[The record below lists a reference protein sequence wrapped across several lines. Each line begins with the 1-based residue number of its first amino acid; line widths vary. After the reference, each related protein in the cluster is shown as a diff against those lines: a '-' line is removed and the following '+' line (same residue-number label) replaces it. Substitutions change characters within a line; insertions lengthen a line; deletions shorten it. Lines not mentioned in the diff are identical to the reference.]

1 MLNDLLKEK
10 LIKSDSLE
18 EVKECLSDRPDLD
31 AERIWQEIE
40 KHRSWKNEK
49 LDLDEHDA
57 VSGGAD
63 RDWVKDGCAATCEAS
78 SWCWSNDLCAI
89 WDAPTIISGPNAQ
102 MGNRISLK
110 KQPIVASAA
119 VMCTIITMG
128 KTIEPS
134 HQK

>member
-18 EVKECLSDRPDLD
+18 EVKECLSERHDLD
-31 AERIWQEIE
+31 AERVWKEIE
-40 KHRSWKNEK
+40 KHHSGKNGK
-49 LDLDEHDA
+49 LDLDELDA
-57 VSGGAD
+57 VSGGTD
-63 RDWVKDGCAATCEAS
+63 RDWVKDGCVATCEYQ
-78 SWCWSNDLCAI
+78 SWCWSNDRCQI
-89 WDAPTIISGPNAQ
+89 WDVTYDQFWPAAQ